1 MVFRLSSNTR
11 ILCCDWST
19 LILIVPWSGITRGFG
34 SRTLFDRI
42 PSISLIFGAS
52 IGFVVDESVR
62 LK

>member
-1 MVFRLSSNTR
+1 
-11 ILCCDWST
+11 